1 MQIYDELVAR
11 GLIAQV
17 TDEKEIRLINKE
29 LEHIDRYQS
38 NISTKISKYQELE
51 NRKAILKER
60 LTELGITH

>member
-1 MQIYDELVAR
+1 MA
-11 GLIAQV
+11 